1 MGRPRGSY
9 FTSALLVRGRLS
21 PTLLD
26 TLARERSRTFPMKT
40 KQAPTLSAELLTQRE
55 VAKLLGIC
63 PETVCRWTR
72 RGLIPCVR
80 VGRRFLRYERKAL
93 AALISSRRDGKGD
106 AK

>member
-1 MGRPRGSY
+1 M
-9 FTSALLVRGRLS
+9 
-21 PTLLD
+21 
-26 TLARERSRTFPMKT
+26 T
-40 KQAPTLSAELLTQRE
+40 KNQPINENTNLLTQRE

-80 VGRRFLRYERKAL
+80 VGRRFLRYERPAL
-93 AALISSRRDGKGD
+93 AALLSSRRDGKGD